1 MNRSLRFSVVAAAL
15 ATLLSL
21 STGCNK
27 LRARDQL
34 NKGVEAYK
42 SARYDAAID
51 HFQEAVEL
59 DPSLPMTRLYLA
71 TAYAQQIVPNLQT
84 QDNLK
89 NAELAINQYQQVL
102 DQKPNDLMAL
112 KGIAQ
117 IYFNI
122 GQYDQAKEYQKKVIA
137 VDPKDPEA
145 YYTVGVVDWTL
156 AYKNAL
162 PARRSVGLQ
171 DNGDPIKDKKVCATL
186 QTENGPLVQ
195 EGLDYLN
202 QAVQLRPSYDDAMA
216 YINLLYRRKA
226 DIECG
231 DDDARKADIAEAD
244 EWATKSMGTRKAN
257 EAKKNAQTP
266 GGIVLDQK

>member
-1 MNRSLRFSVVAAAL
+1 MNRSVRLSVMAAAMV
-15 ATLLSL
+15 ALLGL
-21 STGCNK
+21 STGCNH

-34 NKGVEAYK
+34 NKGVQAYK

-51 HFQEAVEL
+51 HFQQAVEL

-71 TAYAQQIVPNLQT
+71 TAYAQQVVPNLNT
-84 QDNLK
+84 PDNLK
-89 NAELAINQYQQVL
+89 NAEFAIDQYQHVL
-102 DQKPNDLMAL
+102 DKNPNDLTGL

-137 VDPKDPEA
+137 VDSKDPVP
-145 YYTVGVVDWTL
+145 YYTVGVIDWTL

-162 PARRSVGLQ
+162 PARRSLGLQ
-171 DNGDPIKDKKVCATL
+171 DNGDPIKDKKVCADL
-186 QTENGPLVQ
+186 QSENGALVQ

-202 QAVQLRPSYDDAMA
+202 QAVQLRPSYDEAMA

-226 DIECG
+226 DLECG
-231 DDDARKADIAEAD
+231 DDDARKADIAEAND
-244 EWATKSMGTRKAN
+244 WATKSMGTRKAN
-257 EAKKNAQTP
+257 EAKKNSQTP